1 MNKLR
6 TVVFGSLI
14 AGSLMVSAAPALARV
29 EWRDIMRDRE
39 RLRMD
44 NEELARNRRQLDW
57 DLDHGA
63 SSYQLDRD
71 HRAVQNSLEDIRR
84 DREILQR
91 DMSDFEDYS

>member
-6 TVVFGSLI
+6 TVVFGSLV
-14 AGSLMVSAAPALARV
+14 AGSVMVSAVPAMARV

-44 NEELARNRRQLDW
+44 TEEVARNRRQLDW

-63 SSYQLDRD
+63 GSYQLDTD
-71 HRAVQNSLEDIRR
+71 HRAIQNSLEDIRR

>member
-1 MNKLR
+1 
-6 TVVFGSLI
+6 
-14 AGSLMVSAAPALARV
+14 
-29 EWRDIMRDRE
+29 MRDRE

-63 SSYQLDRD
+63 SSYQLDTD
-71 HRAVQNSLEDIRR
+71 HRAIQNSLEDIRR

>member
-6 TVVFGSLI
+6 TVVFGSLV
-14 AGSLMVSAAPALARV
+14 AGSLMVSVVPAIARV

-63 SSYQLDRD
+63 SSYQLDTD
-71 HRAVQNSLEDIRR
+71 HRAIQNSLEDIRR